1 MRKYLPEVEIM
12 SSKKP
17 TTAFTLSLIAGIL
30 ILINGAIL
38 GPLSLFLTN
47 NIQEYIPM
55 EIMTWEVKAGLTIAS
70 TILYALMIPGIFM
83 GIIVIVSS
91 LLLYRSKVHVGFWGI
106 IILLV
111 SILSFIIGGGFVIGA
126 LLGIAGGIIALTWKP
141 SSRK

>member
-1 MRKYLPEVEIM
+1 MG
-12 SSKKP
+12 SKKP
-17 TTAFTLSLIAGIL
+17 TTAFTLSFIAGIL
-30 ILINGAIL
+30 ILINGAVL
-38 GPLSLFLTN
+38 GPLSIFLTKT
-47 NIQEYIPM
+47 IQEYIPM

-91 LLLYRSKVHVGFWGI
+91 LFLYRSNVHVGFWGI
-106 IILLV
+106 VILLV
-111 SILSFIIGGGFVIGA
+111 SILSFTIGGGFVIGA

>member
-70 TILYALMIPGIFM
+70 TIFYALMIPGIFM

>member
-1 MRKYLPEVEIM
+1 M

-38 GPLSLFLTN
+38 GPLSIFLAKT
-47 NIQEYIPM
+47 IQEYIPV

-83 GIIVIVSS
+83 GIIVIASS
-91 LLLYRSKVHVGFWGI
+91 LLLYRSQVHVGFWGI

-111 SILSFIIGGGFVIGA
+111 SILSFTIGGGFVIGA

>member
-1 MRKYLPEVEIM
+1 MG
-12 SSKKP
+12 SKKP
-17 TTAFTLSLIAGIL
+17 TTAFTLSFIAGIL

-38 GPLSLFLTN
+38 GPLSLFLTKT
-47 NIQEYIPM
+47 IQEYIPV

-106 IILLV
+106 MILLV
-111 SILSFIIGGGFVIGA
+111 SILSFTIGGGFVIGA